1 MILPTTT
8 EPSAPALIAIWRA
21 GDRLAHDLDAVLL
34 VRVLGLEALEC
45 LD

>member
-21 GDRLAHDLDAVLL
+21 GIWI
-34 VRVLGLEALEC
+34 ALRTI
-45 LD
+45 